1 MVNGPLPSLEDQQTL
16 LQDVRAKRD
25 TFVQEK
31 ARIENLLNS
40 YLEKVKIYQALLGA
54 TESQICKIEDLIG
67 DIRLRLHERGI
78 LVNSVFPR
86 HLFQPPMHGPRCC
99 LPPMKQLVR
108 RATSKPP
115 LFFLLSPLHV
125 HSHYYA

>member
-1 MVNGPLPSLEDQQTL
+1 MVNRPLPSLEDQQTL

-67 DIRLRLHERGI
+67 DIRLRPRERGI
-78 LVNSVFPR
+78 LVNSVFS
-86 HLFQPPMHGPRCC
+86 PPPVPTSDARASL
-99 LPPMKQLVR
+99 LPAPNET
-108 RATSKPP
+108 ACEA
-115 LFFLLSPLHV
+115 
-125 HSHYYA
+125 SHE

>member
-25 TFVQEK
+25 IFVQEK

-40 YLEKVKIYQALLGA
+40 YLEKVKIYQALLGS

-67 DIRLRLHERGI
+67 DIRLRLRERGI
-78 LVNSVFPR
+78 LVNSVFSS
-86 HLFQPPMHGPRCC
+86 
-99 LPPMKQLVR
+99 LPVPTSDVR
-108 RATSKPP
+108 A
-115 LFFLLSPLHV
+115 SPLPAPSETACEL
-125 HSHYYA
+125 SHE